1 MFIYTG
7 DMKVPRD
14 LAFSLTSG
22 VLLVAGWLSGGTAS
36 LILFALAYIFGGYD
50 LVRSAVRNTARGKL
64 DIHVLMLLAAIG
76 AAILG
81 EYLEGALLL
90 FLFSLGHALE
100 HLSLDKARDT
110 IAALVRLTPDHAVK
124 QVAERTEV
132 VPVATLAIG
141 DHVLVRAGERLPV
154 DGTVHS
160 GSSSVDQAP
169 ITGESVPVAVGPGS
183 SVFAGTVNGAGTLTV
198 QVAARGSE
206 STLAR
211 MAQLVAV
218 AQKNKA
224 PTERF
229 AERFTRIFVPLALLA
244 AAAVMFV
251 PPLFG
256 TPLAESFRRG
266 LIMLVAL
273 SPCALAIAT
282 PAAVLSGIARAGRS
296 GILVKGGIHLEQTSA
311 IGTMVFDKTGTL
323 TEGTP
328 TVTHIATHGVSEHE
342 ALEIA
347 SALEA
352 QSTHP
357 LAHAILARAKHI
369 NISVPLAA
377 EVHELSGR
385 GLAGMVHNAEAL
397 LGNQRLLTEHHV
409 PFNQELTATASELA
423 ETGHTVVHVAHG
435 GAHLAVLGLRDEP
448 RPGAKEALARLRA
461 NEGVDVMLL
470 SGDTAQTAAAIG
482 AELGIASVRGE
493 ALPAEKLQVIE
504 QLKAPGAL
512 VAMVG
517 DGVNDAPALA
527 AADVAFA
534 MGSAGNAAAL
544 ESADV
549 VLLGDNLA
557 RLPYFFGLS
566 RRVRRTI
573 ITNFAIAMGVIAFLV
588 VGALTERIG
597 ITLAVILHE
606 GSTLVVVLNSLRLLG
621 FSPERY
627 AKQQRQPVQ

>member
-1 MFIYTG
+1 M
-7 DMKVPRD
+7 PRD
-14 LAFSLTSG
+14 LTFSIISG
-22 VLLVAGWLSGGTAS
+22 VLLVAGWLSSGTLS
-36 LILFALAYIFGGYD
+36 LVWFALAYAFGGYD
-50 LVRSAVRNTARGKL
+50 LLRSAVRNTMRGKL
-64 DIHVLMLLAAIG
+64 DIHILMLLAAIG
-76 AAILG
+76 AALLG

-100 HLSLDKARDT
+100 HLSLDRARDT
-110 IAALVRLTPDHAVK
+110 IAALVRLTPEHAVK
-124 QVAERTEV
+124 QLADTTEV
-132 VPVATLAIG
+132 VAVANLQIG
-141 DHVLVRAGERLPV
+141 DRVLVRAGERLPV
-154 DGTVHS
+154 DGTVQD
-160 GSSSVDQAP
+160 GTSSVDQAP

-183 SVFAGTVNGAGTLTV
+183 NVFAGTVNGAGTLTV
-198 QVAARGSE
+198 QVGARGSE

-218 AQKNKA
+218 AQQNKA
-224 PTERF
+224 PTQRF
-229 AERFTRIFVPLALLA
+229 AERFTSIFVPLALAA
-244 AAAVMFV
+244 AAAVIFI

-256 TPLAESFRRG
+256 MPFADSFRRG
-266 LIMLVAL
+266 LIVLVAL

-296 GILVKGGIHLEQTSA
+296 GILVKGGIHLEQASE
-311 IGTMVFDKTGTL
+311 ISTMVFDKTGTL
-323 TEGTP
+323 TEGEP
-328 TVTHIATHGVSEHE
+328 QVTNIVAHGMSNDD
-342 ALEIA
+342 ALLIA

-357 LAHAILARAKHI
+357 LAQAILASAAHLT
-369 NISVPLAA
+369 VPLATD
-377 EVHELSGR
+377 VQELSGR
-385 GLAGMVHNAEAL
+385 GLAGTVHGATAL
-397 LGNQRLLTEHHV
+397 LGNRRLLAEHHV
-409 PFNQELTATASELA
+409 PFNQHLAETAQELA
-423 ETGHTVVHVAHG
+423 ETGHTIVHLAHG
-435 GAHLAVLGLRDEP
+435 GTHVAVLGLRDEP
-448 RPGAKEALARLRA
+448 RPGARAALGKLHT
-461 NEGVDVMLL
+461 NEGVHLMLL

-482 AELGIASVRGE
+482 EELGISNVRGE
-493 ALPAEKLQVIE
+493 ALPAEKLKVIE
-504 QLKAPGAL
+504 GLKAPGKL

-573 ITNFAIAMGVIAFLV
+573 ITNFVIAMGVIAVLV
-588 VGALTERIG
+588 VGALTDRIG
-597 ITLAVILHE
+597 ITLAVVMHE
-606 GSTLVVVLNSLRLLG
+606 GSTLVVVFNSLRLLG

-627 AKQQRQPVQ
+627 ERQQRNPVQ